1 MSREEDSGWMRL
13 KIEQEDVV
21 EERLGWSSMCLLCYF
36 RLDSKWG
43 FVFFLFA
50 MLRGYIDIRYSDD
63 QFFDV
68 FDLQRKVQ
76 SHHGPF
82 SFSIGIHGMVRNISA
97 IFEDFRG
104 KRKK

>member
-1 MSREEDSGWMRL
+1 MAHSVGRYC
-13 KIEQEDVV
+13 KIGLAGNAAAGDNVDHGVGDGVAIDNSDVGV
-21 EERLGWSSMCLLCYF
+21 VASVVVG
-36 RLDSKWG
+36 
-43 FVFFLFA
+43 
-50 MLRGYIDIRYSDD
+50 GYIDIRYSDD

-97 IFEDFRG
+97 ILEDCRG